1 MLRLI
6 DQGRWRLNISV
17 ALALEYEDVL
27 KREGLLTG
35 IDAADVDELLE
46 YLFAA
51 ANLAPSRLASVR
63 VCAIWTTSVF
73 WKWQYSGA
81 R

>member
-1 MLRLI
+1 MI

-27 KREGLLTG
+27 KREGLLPG
-35 IDAADVDELLE
+35 FDAADVDELLD

-51 ANLAPSRLASVR
+51 AIWRRLCFAGVR
-63 VCAIWTTSVF
+63 VCAIPTTSVF
-73 WKWQYSGA
+73 
-81 R
+81 